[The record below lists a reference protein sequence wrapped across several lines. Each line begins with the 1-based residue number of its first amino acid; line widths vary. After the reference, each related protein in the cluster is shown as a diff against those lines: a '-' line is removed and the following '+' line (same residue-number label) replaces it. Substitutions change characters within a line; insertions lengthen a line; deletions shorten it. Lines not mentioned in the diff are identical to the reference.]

1 LATIFSNELGLKKIM
16 KIKTVEF
23 IKSAAEF
30 SQAPFDGRPHLAVAG
45 RSNVGKST
53 LINYLLGRRSLART
67 SGKPGH
73 TRLLN
78 FFLVNDAFYLVDLP
92 GYGYA
97 AVDRQTKGQWGPM
110 VHNYLENHEDLRAL
124 LLLMDLRREAG
135 PEEVKLMNWLGDA
148 GLPFFPVLTKID
160 KLKPQARAKKISL
173 WKKSLLEKEEFIGE
187 LLPVSA
193 HLKKGREELWA
204 KVEPLLQPE
213 PEE

>member
-1 LATIFSNELGLKKIM
+1 M

-23 IKSAAEF
+23 IKSAAEL

-78 FFLVNDAFYLVDLP
+78 FFLVNNAFYLVDLP

-97 AVDRQTKGQWGPM
+97 AVHRQTKNQWGPM
-110 VHNYLENHEDLRAL
+110 VHDYLENHTDLNAL
-124 LLLMDLRREAG
+124 LLLMDLRREPG
-135 PEEVKLMNWLGDA
+135 TEEVQLMSWLGET

-160 KLKPQARAKKISL
+160 KLKPQARAKKIRL
-173 WKKSLLEKEEFIGE
+173 WSKQLREEEDFVGK
-187 LLPVSA
+187 LFPVSA
-193 HLKKGREELWA
+193 LLKKGREELWA
-204 KVEPLLQPE
+204 QVEPLLTMAADDGE
-213 PEE
+213 NE

>member
-1 LATIFSNELGLKKIM
+1 M

-30 SQAPFDGRPHLAVAG
+30 SQAPIDGRPHLAVAG

-97 AVDRQTKGQWGPM
+97 AVDRKTKGQWGSM
-110 VHNYLENHEDLRAL
+110 VHDYLEGHQDIKAL
-124 LLLMDLRREAG
+124 LLLLDLRREPG
-135 PEEVKLMNWLGDA
+135 LEEARLMAWLGES

-160 KLKPQARAKKISL
+160 KLKPQARAKKL
-173 WKKSLLEKEEFIGE
+173 RFWREQLQEEVVPGA
-187 LLPVSA
+187 LSPVSA
-193 HLKKGREELWA
+193 HLKLGREELWA
-204 KVEPLLQPE
+204 KVAPLLS
-213 PEE
+213 EEADVEE

>member
-1 LATIFSNELGLKKIM
+1 M

-30 SQAPFDGRPHLAVAG
+30 SQAPFDGRPHLAIAG

-53 LINYLLGRRSLART
+53 LINYLLNRRSLART

-78 FFLVNDAFYLVDLP
+78 FFLVNNAFYLVDLP

-97 AVDRQTKGQWGPM
+97 AVDRKTKGQWGPM
-110 VHNYLENHEDLRAL
+110 VHDYLEGHEDIKAL
-124 LLLMDLRREAG
+124 LLLMDLRRK
-135 PEEVKLMNWLGDA
+135 PEKEEDRLMSWLNEY

-160 KLKPQARAKKISL
+160 KLKPQARAKKLRL
-173 WKKSLLEKEEFIGE
+173 WREQLQEEVHGE
-187 LLPVSA
+187 LFPVSA
-193 HLKKGREELWA
+193 LNKSGREALWD
-204 KVEPLLQPE
+204 KVAPLLTEAPDDE
-213 PEE
+213 DEV

>member
-1 LATIFSNELGLKKIM
+1 M

-23 IKSAAEF
+23 IKSAAEL

-78 FFLVNDAFYLVDLP
+78 FFLVNNAFYLVDLP

-97 AVDRQTKGQWGPM
+97 AVHRQTKKQWGPM
-110 VHNYLENHEDLRAL
+110 VHDYLENHTDLNAL
-124 LLLMDLRREAG
+124 LLLMDLRREPG
-135 PEEVKLMNWLGDA
+135 KEEVQLMSWLGET

-160 KLKPQARAKKISL
+160 KLKPQARAKKIQL
-173 WKKSLLEKEEFIGE
+173 WSKQLREEEDFVGE
-187 LLPVSA
+187 LFPVSA

-204 KVEPLLQPE
+204 QVEPLLTMVTDNDE
-213 PEE
+213 NE

>member
-1 LATIFSNELGLKKIM
+1 M

-23 IKSAAEF
+23 VKSAAEF

-78 FFLVNDAFYLVDLP
+78 FFLVNDSFYLVDLP

-110 VHNYLENHEDLRAL
+110 VHEYLENHEDLRAL
-124 LLLMDLRREAG
+124 LLLMDLRREVG
-135 PEEVKLMNWLGDA
+135 SEEVKLMSWLGDA

-160 KLKPQARAKKISL
+160 KLKPQARAKKIRL
-173 WKKSLLEKEEFIGE
+173 WSKSLLENEEFIGD
-187 LLPVSA
+187 LMPVSA

-204 KVEPLLQPE
+204 KVEPLLLPE
-213 PEE
+213 TDDCDIA

>member
-1 LATIFSNELGLKKIM
+1 MN
-16 KIKTVEF
+16 IKTVEF
-23 IKSAAEF
+23 VKSAAEF
-30 SQAPFDGRPHLAVAG
+30 TQAPFDGRPHLAVAG

-97 AVDRQTKGQWGPM
+97 SVDRQTKGQWGPM
-110 VHNYLENHEDLRAL
+110 VHNYLESHEDIRAL
-124 LLLMDLRREAG
+124 LLLMDLRRDAG
-135 PEEVKLMNWLGDA
+135 PEEVKLMSWLGDA

-173 WKKSLLEKEEFIGE
+173 WNKSLLENEEFVGD
-187 LLPVSA
+187 LMPVSA

-204 KVEPLLQPE
+204 KVEPLLLPE
-213 PEE
+213 TDACDIV

>member
-1 LATIFSNELGLKKIM
+1 M

-30 SQAPFDGRPHLAVAG
+30 SQAPFDGRPHLAIAG

-78 FFLVNDAFYLVDLP
+78 FFLVNNAFYLVDLP
-92 GYGYA
+92 GFGYA
-97 AVDRQTKGQWGPM
+97 AVDRKTKGEWGPM
-110 VHNYLENHEDLRAL
+110 VHDYLEGHEDVKAL
-124 LLLMDLRREAG
+124 LLLMDLRREPG
-135 PEEVKLMNWLGDA
+135 EEETRLMAWLNEY

-160 KLKPQARAKKISL
+160 KLKPQARAKKLRL
-173 WKKSLLEKEEFIGE
+173 WREQLREEIPGQLF
-187 LLPVSA
+187 PVSA
-193 HLKKGREELWA
+193 HLKLGREDLWA
-204 KVEPLLQPE
+204 KVAPLISEVPDDE
-213 PEE
+213 I

>member
-1 LATIFSNELGLKKIM
+1 M

-30 SQAPFDGRPHLAVAG
+30 SQAPVDGRPHLAVAG

-97 AVDRQTKGQWGPM
+97 AVDRKTKGQWGPM
-110 VHNYLENHEDLRAL
+110 VHDYLEGHQDVKAL
-124 LLLMDLRREAG
+124 LLLMDLRREPG
-135 PEEVKLMNWLGDA
+135 SEEARLMAWLGES

-160 KLKPQARAKKISL
+160 KLKPQARAKKL
-173 WKKSLLEKEEFIGE
+173 RFWREQLQEEVVPGA
-187 LLPVSA
+187 LSPVSA
-193 HLKKGREELWA
+193 HLKLGREELWA
-204 KVEPLLQPE
+204 KVAPLLS
-213 PEE
+213 EEADVEE

>member
-1 LATIFSNELGLKKIM
+1 MIGFEKNM

-78 FFLVNDAFYLVDLP
+78 FFLVNDSFYLVDLP

-110 VHNYLENHEDLRAL
+110 VHNYLENHEDIRAL

-135 PEEVKLMNWLGDA
+135 PEEAKLMSWLGDA
-148 GLPFFPVLTKID
+148 GLPYFPVLTKID

-173 WKKSLLEKEEFIGE
+173 WNKSLLENEEFVGD
-187 LLPVSA
+187 LMPVSA

>member
-1 LATIFSNELGLKKIM
+1 MVLNMRALELTM
-16 KIKTVEF
+16 KINTVEF

-30 SQAPFDGRPHLAVAG
+30 SQAPVDGRPHLAVAG

-78 FFLVNDAFYLVDLP
+78 FFLVNEAFYLVDLP

-110 VHNYLENHEDLRAL
+110 VHDYLEGHQDIKAL
-124 LLLMDLRREAG
+124 LLLMDLRREPG
-135 PEEVKLMNWLGDA
+135 QEEARLMAWLGES

-160 KLKPQARAKKISL
+160 KLKPQARAKKL
-173 WKKSLLEKEEFIGE
+173 RFWREQLQEEVVPGA
-187 LLPVSA
+187 LSPVSA
-193 HLKKGREELWA
+193 LLKLGREELWA
-204 KVEPLLQPE
+204 KVAPLLS
-213 PEE
+213 EESDAEE

>member
-1 LATIFSNELGLKKIM
+1 LKKIM

-78 FFLVNDAFYLVDLP
+78 FFLVNDSFYLVDLP

-110 VHNYLENHEDLRAL
+110 VHNYLENHEDIRAL

-135 PEEVKLMNWLGDA
+135 PEEAKLMSWLGDA
-148 GLPFFPVLTKID
+148 GLPYFPVLTKID

-173 WKKSLLEKEEFIGE
+173 WNKSLLENEEFVGD
-187 LLPVSA
+187 LMPVSA

>member
-1 LATIFSNELGLKKIM
+1 M
-16 KIKTVEF
+16 HVKTVEF

-30 SQAPFDGRPHLAVAG
+30 SQAPCDGRPHLAIAG

-67 SGKPGH
+67 SSKPGH

-92 GYGYA
+92 GFGYA
-97 AVDRQTKGQWGPM
+97 AVNRQTQKQWGAM
-110 VHNYLENHEDLRAL
+110 VHDYLENHSDLCSL
-124 LLLMDLRREAG
+124 LLLMDLRREPG
-135 PEEVKLMNWLGDA
+135 VEEVQLMAWLGET
-148 GLPFFPVLTKID
+148 GLPYFPVLTKID
-160 KLKPQARAKKISL
+160 KLKPQARAKKMAL
-173 WKKSLLEKEEFIGE
+173 WSKQMREKEDFTGK

-204 KVEPLLQPE
+204 RVEPLLTMADDE
-213 PEE
+213 NEDDLEEV

>member
-1 LATIFSNELGLKKIM
+1 M

-30 SQAPFDGRPHLAVAG
+30 SQAPFDGRPHLAIAG

-53 LINYLLGRRSLART
+53 LINYLLNRRSLART

-78 FFLVNDAFYLVDLP
+78 FFLVNNAFYLVDLP

-97 AVDRQTKGQWGPM
+97 AVDRKTKGDWGPM
-110 VHNYLENHEDLRAL
+110 VHDYLEGHEDIKAL
-124 LLLMDLRREAG
+124 LLLMDLRRKPEK
-135 PEEVKLMNWLGDA
+135 EEVRLMSWLNEY

-160 KLKPQARAKKISL
+160 KLKPQARSKKLRL
-173 WKKSLLEKEEFIGE
+173 WREQLQEEVHGE
-187 LLPVSA
+187 LFPVSA
-193 HLKKGREELWA
+193 LHKSGREALWD
-204 KVEPLLQPE
+204 KVAPLLTEAPDGE
-213 PEE
+213 DEV

>member
-1 LATIFSNELGLKKIM
+1 M

-30 SQAPFDGRPHLAVAG
+30 SQAPFDGRPHLAIAG

-53 LINYLLGRRSLART
+53 LINYLLNRRSLART

-78 FFLVNDAFYLVDLP
+78 FFLVNNAFYLVDLP

-97 AVDRQTKGQWGPM
+97 AVDRKTKGEWGPM
-110 VHNYLENHEDLRAL
+110 VHDYLEGHEDIKAL
-124 LLLMDLRREAG
+124 LLLMDLRREPG
-135 PEEVKLMNWLGDA
+135 KEEARLMAWLNGV
-148 GLPFFPVLTKID
+148 GLPFFPVLTKTD
-160 KLKPQARAKKISL
+160 KLKPQARAKKLRL
-173 WKKSLLEKEEFIGE
+173 WREQLQEDIPGE

-193 HLKKGREELWA
+193 LHKSGREAVWD
-204 KVEPLLQPE
+204 KVEPLLTE
-213 PEE
+213 VTDDDKM

>member
-1 LATIFSNELGLKKIM
+1 M
-16 KIKTVEF
+16 HIKTVEF

-30 SQAPFDGRPHLAVAG
+30 SQAPFDGRPHLAIAG

-67 SGKPGH
+67 SSKPGH

-92 GYGYA
+92 GFGYA
-97 AVDRQTKGQWGPM
+97 AVNRQTQNQWGAM
-110 VHNYLENHEDLRAL
+110 VHDYLENHSDLCSL
-124 LLLMDLRREAG
+124 LLLMDLRREPGA
-135 PEEVKLMNWLGDA
+135 EEVQLMAWLGEA

-160 KLKPQARAKKISL
+160 KLKPQARAKKMAL
-173 WKKSLLEKEEFIGE
+173 WSKQMREKEDFTGK
-187 LLPVSA
+187 LFPVSA

-204 KVEPLLQPE
+204 RVEPLLTMADDE
-213 PEE
+213 NEDGSEEV

>member
-1 LATIFSNELGLKKIM
+1 M
-16 KIKTVEF
+16 KINTVEF

-30 SQAPFDGRPHLAVAG
+30 SQAPVDGLPHLAVAG

-78 FFLVNDAFYLVDLP
+78 FFLVNKAFYLVDLP

-97 AVDRQTKGQWGPM
+97 AVDRKTKGEWGPM
-110 VHNYLENHEDLRAL
+110 VHDYLEGHPDVKAL
-124 LLLMDLRREAG
+124 LLLMDLRREPAQ
-135 PEEVKLMNWLGDA
+135 EEARLMAWLGKS

-160 KLKPQARAKKISL
+160 KLKPQARAKKL
-173 WKKSLLEKEEFIGE
+173 RFWREQMQGE
-187 LLPVSA
+187 VASGALSPVSA
-193 HLKKGREELWA
+193 LLKLGREELWA
-204 KVEPLLQPE
+204 KVAPLLVKE
-213 PEE
+213 SDAEA

>member
-1 LATIFSNELGLKKIM
+1 M

-23 IKSAAEF
+23 IKSAAEL
-30 SQAPFDGRPHLAVAG
+30 SQAPLDGRPHLAVAG

-78 FFLVNDAFYLVDLP
+78 FFLVNNAFYLVDLP

-97 AVDRQTKGQWGPM
+97 AVNRKTKSQWGPM
-110 VHNYLENHEDLRAL
+110 VHEYLENHPDITAL
-124 LLLMDLRREAG
+124 LLLMDLRREPG
-135 PEEVKLMNWLGDA
+135 KEEVQLMSWLGDT

-160 KLKPQARAKKISL
+160 KLKPQARAKKVGV
-173 WKKSLLEKEEFIGE
+173 WKKQMREEEEFTGE

-193 HLKKGREELWA
+193 LLKKGREELWA
-204 KVEPLLQPE
+204 RVSPLLIPE
-213 PEE
+213 TDTGDDGELE

>member
-1 LATIFSNELGLKKIM
+1 M

-23 IKSAAEF
+23 IKSVADF

-97 AVDRQTKGQWGPM
+97 SVDRKTKGEWGPM

-124 LLLMDLRREAG
+124 LLLMDLRRDAG
-135 PEEVKLMNWLGDA
+135 PEEVKLMSWLGSA
-148 GLPFFPVLTKID
+148 GLPFFPVLTKVD
-160 KLKPQARAKKISL
+160 KLKPQARAKKIRL
-173 WKKSLLEKEEFIGE
+173 WQKNMLEDEEFVGE

-193 HLKKGREELWA
+193 LLKKGREELWA

-213 PEE
+213 VDDGDIEQV

>member
-1 LATIFSNELGLKKIM
+1 M
-16 KIKTVEF
+16 KINTVEF

-30 SQAPFDGRPHLAVAG
+30 SQAPFDGRPHLAIAG

-53 LINYLLGRRSLART
+53 LINYLLNRRSLART

-97 AVDRQTKGQWGPM
+97 AVDRKTKGEWGPM
-110 VHNYLENHEDLRAL
+110 VHDYLEGHEDIKAL
-124 LLLMDLRREAG
+124 LLLMDLRRK
-135 PEEVKLMNWLGDA
+135 PEKEEDRLMSWLNEY

-160 KLKPQARAKKISL
+160 KLKPQARAKKLRL
-173 WKKSLLEKEEFIGE
+173 WREQLHEEVHGE
-187 LLPVSA
+187 LFPVSA
-193 HLKKGREELWA
+193 LNKSGREALWD
-204 KVEPLLQPE
+204 KVAPLLTE
-213 PEE
+213 AADGEDEL

>member
-1 LATIFSNELGLKKIM
+1 M

-53 LINYLLGRRSLART
+53 LINYLLNRRSLART

-97 AVDRQTKGQWGPM
+97 AVDRKTKGDWGPM
-110 VHNYLENHEDLRAL
+110 VHDYLEGHEDIKAL
-124 LLLMDLRREAG
+124 LLLMDLRRK
-135 PEEVKLMNWLGDA
+135 PEKEEDRLMSWLNEY

-160 KLKPQARAKKISL
+160 KLKPQARAKKLRL
-173 WKKSLLEKEEFIGE
+173 WREQLQEEVHGE
-187 LLPVSA
+187 LFPVSA
-193 HLKKGREELWA
+193 LNKSGREALWD
-204 KVEPLLQPE
+204 KVAPLLTE
-213 PEE
+213 ADDEG